1 MMKTNSVAELK
12 NKGKETF
19 ITRGTESKTVFQRRY
34 INRDYGQ
41 IIQAI
46 LSEINISQL
55 WIYTLCQIRL

>member
-12 NKGKETF
+12 NKGQETF

-34 INRDYGQ
+34 INRDYDQ

-55 WIYTLCQIRL
+55 